1 MNIGI
6 DVDSG
11 ERPFTEIVRG
21 ALAALTLDPDISL
34 TLIGNENRI
43 LESFPHIIK
52 DNEKRVKIVGTVDF
66 IRMDEK
72 PTDVRKRKDCTVA
85 IGCRMLKNKTI
96 DAFFSPG
103 NTGATVV
110 AACLIL
116 GYLPG
121 IKRPA
126 MAATFPCRDGKETMM
141 LDVGANPEVS
151 EESLL
156 QNAKLGMAYHSV
168 ISDSLAEPKIG
179 LLNMGTEADKGTTY
193 IKKAYSYLK
202 KQADNGKIIFNGNVE
217 PYNVFDGSTDVV
229 VCDGLLGNTMLK
241 FAESMIKYLMG
252 VLSGSVADKHKG
264 FGEKLVTSAM
274 SFLRLWSKVKER
286 IKGKVTPQYFG
297 AAPLLGVEDM
307 VLIGHGMCT
316 AKDVTNAIELA
327 LFLNQRR
334 YIETMTEFL
343 KLK

>member
-1 MNIGI
+1 LNIGI

-11 ERPFTEIVRG
+11 ERPFAEMVRG
-21 ALAALTLDPDISL
+21 ALASLALDPDISL

-52 DNEKRVKIVGTVDF
+52 DNDKRVKIVGTADF

-72 PTDVRKRKDCTVA
+72 PTDVRKRRDCTVV

-110 AACLIL
+110 AACLYL

-126 MAATFPCRDGKETMM
+126 MAASFPRKDGGETMM

-156 QNAKLGMAYHSV
+156 QNAKLGVAYHSV
-168 ISDSLAEPKIG
+168 ISSSLAEPRIG

-193 IKKAYSYLK
+193 IKKAYSYLN
-202 KQADNGKIIFNGNVE
+202 KQAAIGKVIFNGNVE
-217 PYNVFDGSTDVV
+217 PYNILDGSTDIV

-252 VLSGSVADKHKG
+252 VLSGSVSDKHKG
-264 FGEKLVTSAM
+264 FGEKVMTSAM
-274 SFLRLWSKVKER
+274 SVFHLWSKVKER
-286 IKGKVTPQYFG
+286 IKGKVTPKYFG
-297 AAPLLGVEDM
+297 AAPLLGVDGT
-307 VLIGHGMCT
+307 VLIGHGMCN

-327 LFLNQRR
+327 LLLHQRK
-334 YIETMTEFL
+334 YIEAMTAFM

>member
-1 MNIGI
+1 LNIGI

-11 ERPFTEIVRG
+11 ERPFTEMVRG
-21 ALAALTLDPDISL
+21 ALEALTLDPDISL

-110 AACLIL
+110 AACLLL

-126 MAATFPCRDGKETMM
+126 MAASFPRRDGKETMM

-151 EESLL
+151 EEALL
-156 QNAKLGMAYHSV
+156 QNAKLGIAYYSL
-168 ISDSLAEPKIG
+168 ITESLAEPKIG

-217 PYNVFDGSTDVV
+217 PYNVLDGSTDVV

-241 FAESMIKYLMG
+241 FAESMIKYLMS
-252 VLSGSVADKHKG
+252 VLSGSVADKRKS
-264 FGEKLVTSAM
+264 FKEKLLTSAM
-274 SFLRLWSKVKER
+274 SFFHAWSKVKDR
-286 IKGKVTPQYFG
+286 IKTKVTPKYFG
-297 AAPLLGVEDM
+297 AAPLLGVDGI
-307 VLIGHGMCT
+307 VLIGHGMCN

-327 LFLNQRR
+327 NVLYQKKYINAMNDFLR
-334 YIETMTEFL
+334 L
-343 KLK
+343 K

>member
-11 ERPFTEIVRG
+11 ERPSKEIIKG
-21 ALAALTLDPDISL
+21 ALDALTLSPDIFL

-43 LESFPHIIK
+43 LEAFPHIIK
-52 DNEKRVKIVGTVDF
+52 DNGKRVKIIGTTDF

-110 AACLIL
+110 AACLYL

-126 MAATFPCRDGKETMM
+126 MIASFPRRDGKETMM

-156 QNAKLGMAYHSV
+156 QNAKLGMAYYSV

-202 KQADNGKIIFNGNVE
+202 KQADNGKVIFNGNVE
-217 PYNVFDGSTDVV
+217 PYNILDGSTDIV

-241 FAESMIKYLMG
+241 FAESMVKYLMG
-252 VLSGSVADKHKG
+252 VLSGSVGDKNKG
-264 FGEKLVTSAM
+264 VGEKMLTSAM
-274 SFLRLWSKVKER
+274 SFLHLWSKVKDR
-286 IKGKVTPQYFG
+286 IKGKVTPKYFG
-297 AAPLLGVEDM
+297 AAPLLGVEGT
-307 VLIGHGMCT
+307 VLVGHGMCNT
-316 AKDVTNAIELA
+316 KDVTNAIELA
-327 LFLNQRR
+327 LELHQRR
-334 YIETMTEFL
+334 YIEAMTAFL